1 MSVATTIPCTV
12 EHICDNGRPLAC
24 IVHAAHQPRS
34 TQFITPDNWDQQ
46 VGFVVYPAGGTIA
59 RHVHLPIE
67 RRLVGTSEVLV
78 VRKGRCEVDL
88 FDEQG
93 MLVVTRELRTGD
105 VLILVAGGHGFRMLE
120 DTVLL
125 EVKQGPYTGLS
136 EKDYF

>member
-1 MSVATTIPCTV
+1 MSVATSKPCNV
-12 EHICDNGRPLAC
+12 EYICDNGRPLAC
-24 IVHAAHQPRS
+24 IVHAEHLPGS
-34 TQFITPDNWDQQ
+34 TQFITPEDWDQQ

-93 MLVVTRELRTGD
+93 IPIATRELRTGD
-105 VLILVAGGHGFRMLE
+105 ILILVAGGHGFRMLE

-125 EVKQGPYTGLS
+125 EVKQGPYTGLR
-136 EKDYF
+136 EKEYF